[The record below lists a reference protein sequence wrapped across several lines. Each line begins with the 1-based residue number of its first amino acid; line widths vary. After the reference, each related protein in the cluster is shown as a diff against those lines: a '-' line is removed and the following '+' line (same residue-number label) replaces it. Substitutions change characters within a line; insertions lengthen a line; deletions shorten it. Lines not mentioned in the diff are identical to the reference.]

1 MQSIYIVAIALLYLL
16 MLFAVARFGDLNR
29 QTTGLRSR
37 TTIYPLSLAIYC
49 TSWTFFGSVGL
60 AASSGISFLAIYI
73 GPVLMMTLGFP
84 ILQKVVSL
92 SKGQRIT
99 SVADFLASR
108 YGKSVRV
115 AAVATIISVVGT
127 VPYIALQL
135 KAVSLSLSQLITPGD
150 LAFSADIPILGDI
163 SLLIV
168 IGLAVFSILFGTRH
182 ADATEHQYG
191 LMLAIAL
198 ESAIKLAAFLAVGI
212 FVTYFVFGGVADL
225 YTQAMANENIMAIVN
240 RGVDAGNMLVLTIL
254 SMLAFLLLPRQFHV
268 AVVENHSEKELTR
281 ARWLFPLYLVAINL
295 FVLPIAAAG
304 ILTFGTGTN
313 ADGFVLAL
321 PQAAGNQ
328 VISLVAFVGGLSAG
342 TAMVIVACVALAI
355 MISNHLVLPI
365 YLRGDGYDIR
375 HDHTDMEQ
383 RILNVRRT
391 AITVILLLAFAYYK
405 AADNTQALAS
415 IGLVSFAAAA
425 QLAPAFFVGLFWR
438 GANARGAITGM
449 VIGFGIWAYSLLLP
463 TLLPDD
469 QFMGVQLLSSTGLFN
484 LDLSPLAN
492 GVLWSLS
499 FNTAGLV
506 LGSMTRRATS
516 LEDHQATVFVAYR
529 PGEAVD
535 HSSRSGYVTVGQIKT
550 TLQRYLGDARAKR
563 SFDRYW
569 QEAGYRAPAEE
580 PASVDLIRFSE
591 DTLASA
597 IGSSSSRLVHSLL
610 LQRYDETS
618 SANLQLLDQASDA
631 LQYNQSVLQTAL
643 DQLDQGITVFDSDM
657 RLSFW
662 NKQFRRLLN
671 LPASLGEAGTRLSEI
686 AVGIAERHR
695 SAPEDSS
702 FDDLEE
708 RIARSDGPW
717 GLVLPRIGRILE
729 IRSSP
734 MPGGGMVIA
743 WYDVTERM
751 KVAEALRDANESLE
765 KRVEER
771 TGDLVRANQ
780 NLELA
785 TRAADIANQ
794 SKTRFLAAAGHD
806 LLQPLNAARLYTST
820 LLEARP
826 DDLAM
831 RLGRNIS
838 RSLESVEEILGSVL
852 AISRLDSATHK
863 INFSNCSMQKILEQV
878 ELEFRPMAEE
888 KKLKLVMVPTSLWV
902 RSDPSYLRRLLQ
914 NLVSNAIKYTNRG
927 TVLVGCRRDQSDV
940 RVSVIDTGVGI
951 ANDFHKTIFSE
962 FERLDEGARLA
973 PGLGLGLSIVERIS
987 QLLDHP
993 VGFASIPGKGTH
1005 FTVMIPRVAPGRMAD
1020 ARKQG
1025 GKVQRTSDLVGMPVL
1040 CIDNDTSILEGME
1053 GLLRQWGCEVTT
1065 AISSKSAISAWRKYT
1080 FDRNR
1085 RPAISLV
1092 DYHLGKENGLDAIVR
1107 LQREFGSSLP
1117 CVLVTADRSAELKKE
1132 AESKGILI
1140 INKPVKPGALR
1151 AVLSQVASQ
1160 LEAAE

>member
-1 MQSIYIVAIALLYLL
+1 MQPIFIVAIALLYLL

-29 QTTGLRSR
+29 QSTGLRSR

-73 GPVLMMTLGFP
+73 GPVLVMTFGFP
-84 ILQKVVSL
+84 ILKKVVSL

-115 AAVATIISVVGT
+115 AAVATVISVVGT

-135 KAVSLSLSQLITPGD
+135 KAVSLSLSQLITPGN
-150 LAFSADIPILGDI
+150 LAFSADIPIFGDI

-168 IGLAVFSILFGTRH
+168 ISLAIFTILFGTRH

-191 LMLAIAL
+191 LMLAVAL
-198 ESAIKLAAFLAVGI
+198 ESAIKLAAFLMVGF
-212 FVTYFVFGGVADL
+212 FVTYVMFDGVQDL
-225 YTQAMANENIMAIVN
+225 YTRASENAAIQNIVA
-240 RGVDAGNMLVLTIL
+240 RGVDGGSMIVLTVL

-268 AVVENHSEKELTR
+268 AVVENHSEKELNR
-281 ARWLFPLYLVAINL
+281 ARWQFPLYLVLINL

-328 VISLVAFVGGLSAG
+328 AISLIAFIGGLSAG

-355 MISNHLVLPI
+355 MISNHLVLPV
-365 YLRGDGYDIR
+365 YLRGEGYDIR
-375 HDHTDMEQ
+375 LDHTDMEQ
-383 RILNVRRT
+383 RILNIRRT
-391 AITVILLLAFAYYK
+391 AITVILLLAYAYYK

-415 IGLVSFAAAA
+415 IGLVSFAAVA

-449 VIGFGIWAYSLLLP
+449 VLGFGVWAYSLLLP
-463 TLLPDD
+463 TLAPDG
-469 QFMGVQLLSSTGLFN
+469 QIMGMQLLSTTNLFD
-484 LDLSPLAN
+484 LDLSPLAS

-506 LGSMTRRATS
+506 LGSMTRRAAP
-516 LEDHQATVFVAYR
+516 LEDHQATVFVVYR
-529 PGEAVD
+529 PGETMD
-535 HSSRSGYVTVGQIKT
+535 PSSRAGYVTVGQIKT

-569 QEAGYRAPAEE
+569 QEAGHQVATDE
-580 PASVDLIRFSE
+580 PASVDLVRFSE

-631 LQYNQSVLQTAL
+631 IQYNQSVLQTAL
-643 DQLDQGITVFDSDM
+643 DQLDQGVTVFDAEM
-657 RLSFW
+657 RLAFW
-662 NKQFRRLLN
+662 NRQFRRLLN
-671 LPASLGEAGTRLSEI
+671 LPTSLGEAGTPLSEI
-686 AVGIAERHR
+686 AQGIAEKHR
-695 SAPEDSS
+695 LTPQDHS
-702 FDDLEE
+702 FDDIEE
-708 RIARSDGPW
+708 RITGSTGAW
-717 GLVLPRIGRILE
+717 GLALPRIERILE

-734 MPGGGMVIA
+734 MPGGGLVIA
-743 WYDVTERM
+743 WHDVTERM
-751 KVAEALRDANESLE
+751 QVAEALREANESLE

-771 TGDLVRANQ
+771 TSDLVRANQ

-820 LLEARP
+820 LLEANSG
-826 DDLAM
+826 DLPNH
-831 RLGRNIS
+831 LGRNIS

-863 INFSNCSMQKILEQV
+863 INFSGCSMQKILEQI

-888 KKLKLVMVPTSLWV
+888 RNLELIVAPTTLWV

-914 NLVSNAIKYTNRG
+914 NLVSNAIKYTNKG
-927 TVLVGCRRDQSDV
+927 TVLVGCRRNATTV
-940 RVSVIDTGVGI
+940 KVSVIDTGVGI

-987 QLLDHP
+987 QLLNHP
-993 VGFASIPGKGTH
+993 VEFASVPGKGTH
-1005 FTVMIPRVAPGRMAD
+1005 FSVAIPRTSATKGTTGKSRTPSIGRS
-1020 ARKQG
+1020 
-1025 GKVQRTSDLVGMPVL
+1025 TNLVGFQVL
-1040 CIDNDTSILEGME
+1040 CIDNDASILQGME
-1053 GLLRQWGCEVTT
+1053 GLLNQWGCEVVTGLS
-1065 AISSKSAISAWRKYT
+1065 AKSAIKQAKQKMAKSG
-1080 FDRNR
+1080 F
-1085 RPAISLV
+1085 RPAVSLV
-1092 DYHLGKENGLDAIVR
+1092 DYHLDGENGLDAIVR
-1107 LQREFGSSLP
+1107 LKKEFGSGIP
-1117 CVLVTADRSAELKKE
+1117 CILVTADRSAELKKSAE
-1132 AESKGILI
+1132 AKGIMIL
-1140 INKPVKPGALR
+1140 NKPVKPGALR

-1160 LEAAE
+1160 REAAE